1 MRRVLGGI
9 SMHSLAGLLLLAA
22 VMAGNALADDN
33 SVKRAFEA
41 RFSGLRVVS
50 VTKTPFNGLYE
61 LVIGDEIVY
70 TDERATFVINGNVI
84 DARTKRNIT
93 EERLQKIGT
102 IKFDALPF
110 ELAIK
115 TVRGNGK
122 RVVAIFADPYCPYC
136 KVLDKALRQV
146 DNVTLYTFLYPILR
160 EVESPK
166 MARQIWCAP
175 DRSKAY
181 FDFMLNNKPPAG
193 AANCDAPIEQ
203 WKALGQKLGVRATPT
218 SFVPSGQRILGA
230 RVEELQKA
238 MN

>member
-1 MRRVLGGI
+1 MQ
-9 SMHSLAGLLLLAA
+9 SLAGLLLLAA
-22 VMAGNALADDN
+22 AMAGNALADEN

-41 RFSGLRVVS
+41 RFSGMRVES
-50 VTKTPFNGLYE
+50 VIKTPFNGLYE

-70 TDERATFVINGNVI
+70 TDEKATFVINGNVI

-110 ELAIK
+110 DLAIK

-136 KVLDKALRQV
+136 KALDKALQQV

-181 FDFMLNNKPPAG
+181 FDFMLNNRPPAVT
-193 AANCDAPIEQ
+193 AECSAPIEQ

-218 SFVPSGQRILGA
+218 SFVPSGQRVLGA

>member
-1 MRRVLGGI
+1 MRSLPRV
-9 SMHSLAGLLLLAA
+9 LLLAA
-22 VMAGNALADDN
+22 FLAGNALADDN

-41 RFSGLRVVS
+41 RFAGLRVES
-50 VTKTPFNGLYE
+50 VAKTPFNGLYE

-70 TDERATFVINGNVI
+70 TDERATFVINGSVI
-84 DARTKRNIT
+84 DARTKRNFT
-93 EERLQKIGT
+93 EERLQKLGT
-102 IKFDALPF
+102 IKFDTLPL

-136 KVLDKALRQV
+136 KALDQAMQQL
-146 DNVTLYTFLYPILR
+146 DNVTVYTFLYPILR

-181 FDFMLNNKPPAG
+181 FDFMLNNKPPALSVE
-193 AANCDAPIEQ
+193 CDAPIEK
-203 WKALGQKLGVRATPT
+203 WRALGQRLGVRATPT
-218 SFVPSGQRILGA
+218 SFVPSGQRVLGA
-230 RVEELQKA
+230 CVEELQKA